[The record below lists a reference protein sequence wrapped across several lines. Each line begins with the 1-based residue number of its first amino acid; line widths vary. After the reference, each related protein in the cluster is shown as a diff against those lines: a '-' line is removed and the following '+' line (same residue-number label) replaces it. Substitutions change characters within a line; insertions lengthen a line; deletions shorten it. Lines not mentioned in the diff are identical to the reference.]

1 MNQNNNA
8 ATFEP
13 SITRCLPHDA
23 YSEGAFFA
31 EVDWGWL
38 MSIGEEPTAEEAEMM
53 GHRPSSMAEHVAMAW
68 AFVSQTV
75 YPAWRGD
82 REAQMEFYDGYEG
95 RASELAD
102 AGEAGYEV
110 LAEAGT
116 VADTAG
122 WQLQGAPWAADAGE
136 GAKAMRAVRAAWTGA
151 AAWQAVAEAAG
162 TQEAALR
169 AIDALIRAEA
179 VGECM
184 PDARYVPAS
193 ADCIH

>member
-38 MSIGEEPTAEEAEMM
+38 MSIGDEPTAEEVEMM
-53 GHRPSSMAEHVAMAW
+53 GVRPSSMAEHCAVSW
-68 AFVSQTV
+68 AFVSQIV
-75 YPAWRGD
+75 FPAWQGD

-102 AGEAGYEV
+102 AGEAGYEA

-116 VADTAG
+116 VVDTAG
-122 WQLQGAPWAADAGE
+122 WQLQGAPWAADANDDE
-136 GAKAMRAVRAAWTGA
+136 KALRAVRAAWAGA
-151 AAWQAVAEAAG
+151 AAWQAVAEATGEKHA
-162 TQEAALR
+162 ELR
-169 AIDALIRAEA
+169 AIEALIRAEA
-179 VGECM
+179 AGECVL
-184 PDARYVPAS
+184 DCRYVTATVEY
-193 ADCIH
+193 AQ